1 MYSEKEK
8 AIIWLSL
15 FDFLNAKK
23 IEEILYLYNSPEFI
37 FNGLKDEIKEIV
49 GEENF
54 TKMKD
59 SLNINLLNS
68 YIDSLNKDKVLCITY
83 FSDEYPKKL
92 YDLFQP
98 PYILFCKG
106 DVKLLKSRCF
116 AVVGTRVPSSYGKT
130 ITSSFTK
137 GLSENGFTMVSGLAM
152 GVDKIAHETTLENG
166 GKTIAVLGGGFN
178 HIYPAMNQNLAKNI
192 ENNGLIISEYR
203 PSVRPTAYNFPI
215 RNRIIAGLCDGILI
229 TEAGEKSGALHTK
242 EYALECGRDVFAVP
256 GNVTSQKS
264 IGTNRLLKSLQS
276 ALVMS
281 FKDILDYY
289 SISPINNK
297 KSVKQLSFDEQIVV
311 NYLKQ
316 EAMSLNDLHL
326 KSGIEIKTLN
336 SCLTTLQINGLI
348 KKLPGNEFMI
358 SEQ

>member
-1 MYSEKEK
+1 MYTDKEK

-23 IEEILYLYNSPEFI
+23 IEDILSLYTLPEQMLI
-37 FNGLKDEIKEIV
+37 EIKDPIKDIV

-54 TKMKD
+54 SKMKD
-59 SLNINLLNS
+59 SFDINLLNS
-68 YIDSLNKDKVLCITY
+68 YIRSLDDGNIKCVTC
-83 FSDEYPKKL
+83 FSEDYPQKL
-92 YDLFQP
+92 LDLYQP
-98 PYILFCKG
+98 PHILFCKG
-106 DVKLLKSRCF
+106 DVSLLKTKCL
-116 AVVGTRVPSSYGKT
+116 AVVGSRVPTSYGRT
-130 ITSSFTK
+130 VTSTFTK
-137 GLSENGFTMVSGLAM
+137 GLSENGFTIVSGLAM

-192 ENNGLIISEYR
+192 ENNGLIVSEYR
-203 PSVRPTAYNFPI
+203 PSVRPSAYNFPV
-215 RNRIIAGLCDGILI
+215 RNRIIAGLCEGILI

-281 FKDILDYY
+281 YNDILDYY
-289 SISPINNK
+289 SISPIKNK
-297 KSVKQLSFDEQIVV
+297 KSVKQLTFDEQIVV
-311 NYLKQ
+311 NLLKQ
-316 EAMSLNDLHL
+316 ESMSLNDLL
-326 KSGIEIKTLN
+326 IKSGMEIKNLN

-348 KKLPGNEFMI
+348 KKLPGNEYMF
-358 SEQ
+358 SGQ